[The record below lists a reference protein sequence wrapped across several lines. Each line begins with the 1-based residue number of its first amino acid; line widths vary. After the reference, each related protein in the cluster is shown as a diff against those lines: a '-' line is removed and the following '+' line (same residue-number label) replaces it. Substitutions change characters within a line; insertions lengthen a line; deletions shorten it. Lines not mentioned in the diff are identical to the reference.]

1 MLVSY
6 CPFLPRWIA
15 WLCVLGMFG
24 SAVAWAGEPQAR
36 EFSGNGL
43 GVNVKSFGALGD
55 AQADDTAAIQAALD
69 SLKDGGVLF
78 FPAGEYRT
86 TDTLKIRHDDTVLIG
101 PAYGTCRIRYVGEKF
116 VDVVEIQAYNGVK
129 IRNLSIYGGFYTEG
143 NARYCIFAKRFHRDC
158 EITGCQIRE
167 GVGLIRIEAGYYCRI
182 LDNQIRNATPSRA
195 DAGITQEQWLEV
207 HGPGSAPVYLRGMN
221 TTSVDRNKFTRLG
234 SVSGTARTRQ
244 AIWVSGTA
252 TSMDNSSIEAVFP
265 WSDKGKKHDSS
276 TQTLI
281 RFENWIGSVD
291 NLYLEAIHSTGAMFE
306 VHGDKSQVAMRNGG
320 FYRVVC
326 ETLIHNAS
334 ANAVVFDDAYA
345 YRIMAGRLASME
357 SPHRP
362 VTFRNCSAM
371 PGDRFTDPS
380 VNARKENLYDTRGT
394 AWPLGIDDGDGAV
407 RRRVFPRILDG
418 LSVSPGRDE
427 FGAYV
432 QVTCGIFLRE
442 SGERVSLQ
450 RRAGGSTLE
459 GDAEEGTD
467 VPVVVRLR
475 PVQPNVHY
483 RLFLGRAGQPYL
495 RTYPRPPTDPTGNW
509 IVEFAADEQGEIG
522 KLARNPRLD
531 LRGEYV
537 GGTST
542 CRVLAEDL
550 PDRGYWLR
558 GDRIE
563 NLSPEPAGALGWVCT
578 RAGLAGSDAEFVSRE
593 PCPPAEPQT
602 TPSMQDDVQNDF

>member
-1 MLVSY
+1 MLMRY
-6 CPFLPRWIA
+6 FPFLPRWIA
-15 WLCVLGMFG
+15 WLCVLVMSG
-24 SAVAWAGEPQAR
+24 STLTWAGESHAR
-36 EFSGNGL
+36 ELSGGGL

-55 AQADDTAAIQAALD
+55 AKTDDTAAIQAALD

-78 FPAGEYRT
+78 FPPGEYRV
-86 TDTLKIRHDDTVLIG
+86 TDTLRIRQDHTSLIG
-101 PAYGTCRIRYVGEKF
+101 TGSGTCRIRYVGEKF
-116 VDVVEIQAYNGVK
+116 VDVIEIRAFNGVK

-167 GVGLIRIEAGYYCRI
+167 GVGLVRIEAGYYCRI
-182 LDNQIRNATPSRA
+182 LDNQIRNATPSRT
-195 DAGITQEQWLEV
+195 DAGITHEQWLEV
-207 HGPGSAPVYLRGMN
+207 HGPDSAPVYLRGMN

-234 SVSGTARTRQ
+234 SVSGTSRTRQ

-291 NLYLEAIHSTGAMFE
+291 NLYLEAIHATGAMFE

-326 ETLIHNAS
+326 DTLIHNAS

-345 YRIMAGRLASME
+345 YRIMAGRLASVD
-357 SPHRP
+357 SPQRS
-362 VTFRNCSAM
+362 VTFRNCSVM

-380 VNARKENLYDTRGT
+380 VNAHKENLYDTRGT
-394 AWPLGIDDGDGAV
+394 AWPLGIDDGDLPV
-407 RRRVFPRILDG
+407 KRRVFPRVLSG
-418 LSVSPGRDE
+418 LSVSPGLDE
-427 FGAYV
+427 HGSYV
-432 QVTCGIFLRE
+432 EVTCGVFLRE

-483 RLFLGRAGQPYL
+483 RLFIGRAGQPYL
-495 RTYPRPPTDPTGNW
+495 RTYPRQPTDPTGNW
-509 IVEFAADEQGEIG
+509 IVEFAADEQGAVG
-522 KLARNPRLD
+522 KFARNPRLD

-542 CRVLAEDL
+542 CRALAEDL

-563 NLSPEPAGALGWVCT
+563 NLSPQPAGPVGWVCT
-578 RAGLAGSDAEFVSRE
+578 RTGLAGSDAEFL
-593 PCPPAEPQT
+593 PCEACLPPERKARP
-602 TPSMQDDVQNDF
+602 